1 VPRPALELALEQFLG
16 SGAGGGAVGSD
27 RGHQKGMS
35 SLADA
40 PIVSSASSA
49 STASASQSSPSS
61 SRSTATLI
69 PVKSRRVSWPGGG
82 ARGIG
87 HGCWHPGHA
96 PSRQKPLL
104 VASLFAW
111 GRRQWGVRV
120 PAPVPSRREP
130 SVQAGCIRLSTGG
143 EPVDQLGDAG
153 QALLERQRNTFRCA
167 RRRGLSVGAT
177 DGAATSSSGCRDV
190 RSSAAIRRNSDSVS
204 PRSSAAPSQ
213 RFRAAGLARNLTC
226 LSSGRIAGVCRDRKT
241 AVWGGWR
248 KRASTRCRSLA
259 HSEPTW

>member
-1 VPRPALELALEQFLG
+1 VGGRAG
-16 SGAGGGAVGSD
+16 SGMGAGI
-27 RGHQKGMS
+27 RGT
-35 SLADA
+35 
-40 PIVSSASSA
+40 PPPVRN
-49 STASASQSSPSS
+49 PSS
-61 SRSTATLI
+61 SQASSPGEGANGGSGYQLRYQVGVSPAFRRVASGYRPEASPSTNSVMPARRSSSVSATLS
-69 PVKSRRVSWPGGG
+69 V
-82 ARGIG
+82 ARAG
-87 HGCWHPGHA
+87 
-96 PSRQKPLL
+96 
-104 VASLFAW
+104 
-111 GRRQWGVRV
+111 
-120 PAPVPSRREP
+120 
-130 SVQAGCIRLSTGG
+130 AGCLW
-143 EPVDQLGDAG
+143 
-153 QALLERQRNTFRCA
+153 
-167 RRRGLSVGAT
+167 GAT